1 MYVQNDK
8 GEYELKTTK
17 EFPLSDYK
25 LNTEKSSCKKGGV
38 LSQDKRTNTV
48 NVEVKSNDECNVYFD
63 KETLSQ
69 RTLRILGL
77 NYKENENI
85 NFFEPEVMDVTKD
98 GLYSMGDDYGTSYY
112 FRGAVENNYIKFGKN
127 KDGQDMWWRIIRIN
141 GNGSLRIQYDGLKG
155 WNNGESNTSRL
166 AIVDQK
172 WHSYYNDAKYAGW
185 MFGGAQ
191 GSASTSYEQAT
202 NNETNSDIKT
212 LVDEWY
218 ELNIKNT
225 GYSKYLS
232 DEGFCNS
239 RSAYTNENTTNIGNG
254 YGTKITYY
262 EAYKRLR
269 NNKNPSFKCNNIND
283 LFTLKEEIES
293 EVERNAI
300 IGNKALDYPVGLIT
314 ADEIVTAG
322 GVNGINNTSYYLYK
336 SAENHNWSLSPS
348 HNRNNNVVVYYIG
361 LMGKLG
367 NDDTRHSLGS
377 ASPVINI
384 SPEYAEKLQGSGTI
398 EIPYEIKK

>member
-141 GNGSLRIQYDGLKG
+141 GDGSLRIQYDGIQAWANG
-155 WNNGESNTSRL
+155 VANNSRVAISDVRWNQNYDD
-166 AIVDQK
+166 V
-172 WHSYYNDAKYAGW
+172 KYVGW

-191 GSASTSYEQAT
+191 GVESISKEEAQR
-202 NNETNSDIKT
+202 NETDSNAKKI
-212 LVDEWY
+212 LDEWY

-225 GYSKYLS
+225 GYSQYLEDS
-232 DEGFCNS
+232 IFCND
-239 RSAYTNENTTNIGNG
+239 RSIPGKEYTKFRYDTELGYGKNLTAFGSTARIGIWGGTTPIRFSCVQDNDKFTVDSYKGNG
-254 YGTKITYY
+254 
-262 EAYKRLR
+262 
-269 NNKNPSFKCNNIND
+269 N
-283 LFTLKEEIES
+283 LK
-293 EVERNAI
+293 
-300 IGNKALDYPVGLIT
+300 YPVGLIT
-314 ADEIVTAG
+314 ADEVSAAG
-322 GVNGINNTSYYLYK
+322 GGKYNSLNSQFYLYK
-336 SAENHNWSLSPS
+336 GISYFTMSSDDFDAGQAIIISLNSNS
-348 HNRNNNVVVYYIG
+348 FKEIFINKNNAA
-361 LMGKLG
+361 L
-367 NDDTRHSLGS
+367 
-377 ASPVINI
+377 SPVINLKQDYI
-384 SPEYAEKLQGSGTI
+384 SGMIGNGSK
-398 EIPYEIKK
+398 ENPFRVE